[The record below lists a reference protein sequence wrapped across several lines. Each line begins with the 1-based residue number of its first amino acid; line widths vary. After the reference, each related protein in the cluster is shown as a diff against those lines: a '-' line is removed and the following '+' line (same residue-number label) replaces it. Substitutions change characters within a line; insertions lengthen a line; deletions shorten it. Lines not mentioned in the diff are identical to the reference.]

1 MGFKLKKGLS
11 IVELIA
17 ALGILG
23 FMAILVATVFLTH
36 YKIFSN
42 QNSSIDAATQN
53 KIALEEIVNEIRESQ
68 GVAVTCCSPTETTT
82 ATVLVLQLWPLNSS
96 AEPFDNGANYDY
108 IIYKR
113 DTTDNTKFI
122 KKIVPTAG
130 STRQALTKT
139 IATNIN
145 ALDFTYDA
153 AAPATTVV
161 TISIDT
167 QARSMFG
174 KTFTVSNNEKA
185 LLRNK

>member
-1 MGFKLKKGLS
+1 M
-11 IVELIA
+11 
-17 ALGILG
+17 
-23 FMAILVATVFLTH
+23 
-36 YKIFSN
+36 
-42 QNSSIDAATQN
+42 
-53 KIALEEIVNEIRESQ
+53 
-68 GVAVTCCSPTETTT
+68 
-82 ATVLVLQLWPLNSS
+82 
-96 AEPFDNGANYDY
+96 
-108 IIYKR
+108 
-113 DTTDNTKFI
+113 
-122 KKIVPTAG
+122 PTAG